1 MNKNQYKYQFNVN
14 KKHPKSIRKFVSL
27 LYKKGCSDNTVTHYR
42 CHINRLAKYN
52 NVLPEE
58 LSIEH
63 FDNYISYL
71 TFDVEYSSDY
81 FNQLISAAYLFY
93 TYIRKQP
100 FNKEL
105 YCRRPK
111 TAKIHHYLTYEEFV
125 SIGKHVND
133 FRIKVIMWLCY
144 DAGLRCQE
152 ALNLKLD
159 DLDFSNKTIRITNS
173 KNNKSRLAHISPMI
187 EKYLNEYLNKYRLD
201 RNDSLFLFPGYNP
214 SRPLYYS
221 NVQLLFK
228 RAVDKAGLTGVTLH
242 TLRHAYVS
250 MLFENGVA
258 PETIQRIL
266 GHSSITT
273 TTNYIVLTPSYLD
286 SLPSHHSPMTK
297 K

>member
-1 MNKNQYKYQFNVN
+1 MKENLIRYSTNMSIHQNNTIKNYVD
-14 KKHPKSIRKFVSL
+14 L

-111 TAKIHHYLTYEEFV
+111 TAKIHHYLTYKEFV

-159 DLDFSNKTIRITNS
+159 DLDFKNNTIKIINS
-173 KNNKSRLAHISPMI
+173 KNNKSRLAPMSDI
-187 EKYLNEYLNKYRLD
+187 IKKYLITYINSYRKQ
-201 RNDSLFLFPGYNP
+201 RDSIFLFPSFNP
-214 SRPLYYS
+214 QRSIPYS
-221 NVQLLFK
+221 NMQAKFK
-228 RAVDKAGLTGVTLH
+228 IAVDKAGLTGVTLH

>member
-1 MNKNQYKYQFNVN
+1 
-14 KKHPKSIRKFVSL
+14 
-27 LYKKGCSDNTVTHYR
+27 
-42 CHINRLAKYN
+42 
-52 NVLPEE
+52 
-58 LSIEH
+58 
-63 FDNYISYL
+63 
-71 TFDVEYSSDY
+71 
-81 FNQLISAAYLFY
+81 
-93 TYIRKQP
+93 
-100 FNKEL
+100 
-105 YCRRPK
+105 
-111 TAKIHHYLTYEEFV
+111 
-125 SIGKHVND
+125 
-133 FRIKVIMWLCY
+133 MWLCY

-173 KNNKSRLAHISPMI
+173 KNNKSRLTHISPMI

-201 RNDSLFLFPGYNP
+201 RNGSLFLFPGYNP